1 MVGNLPL
8 SSAPTGAQATAFGG
22 IVPGGQRYGLL
33 RVINNSQLDSI
44 QAAQAK
50 MAATENAQA
59 KDEIR
64 ALAGHILSAWERNKS
79 YKEESGVEEEM
90 LQALRQRNS
99 EYDPDKLAAIESQ
112 GGTQVFMPMTN
123 MKCCAGESWL
133 HDILDS
139 EDDKPWGLSPTP
151 LPDLPPEVRQSIVE
165 STLVQ
170 LQQHIQAG
178 GAPVPVEQ
186 IAEVAAKMR
195 EDMEELLQQEAE
207 DRAGRMETKIHDQQ
221 IEGRWEEAFS
231 ALITN
236 VVTLKA
242 GFIKGPVV
250 RRRKRLVHL
259 FIGGKTRAV
268 AKEEIIHEY
277 ESPSPFDMYP
287 SAGAVNCNQGELI
300 ERIRPQACDLEGMK
314 GLPGWDSDAIDAV
327 LLRYRNGGLRN
338 WTSIDQERL
347 ELEDKGSNLNAQR
360 DFMEGLEYWGN
371 VQGKM
376 LMEEGITTDLNGGSL
391 NATSEYQVNAILIG
405 EFVVYRGLN
414 PDPLGERPY
423 SKTGWSLVP
432 GSFWYKGVPELMR
445 DLQAIVNA
453 TIRALVNNEAV
464 CSGPQVI
471 YNDTA
476 RLPIGTDLTQLF
488 PFKIHQFSN
497 SGQSTVPP
505 MTFYQPQ
512 SNANELLGVAQ
523 AFSNMADE
531 YTGIPSYAHGND
543 NVRGAGRTASGLSML
558 MSSAARGMKMVI
570 GRIDREVLKPTLRRQ
585 FNWNMAYDPDESIK
599 GDVQIMPRGALSHI
613 IKEQVSQRRMEYL
626 NATNNPVDLQL
637 MGAEFR
643 GQVLKDT
650 AMSLDVPIK
659 KFRTSEEYKEVEAQV
674 KAQQEAEAQ
683 LPQTRAA

>member
-8 SSAPTGAQATAFGG
+8 SAAPTGTGATSFGG

-33 RVINNSQLDSI
+33 RVLNNPQMDTI
-44 QAAQAK
+44 QQAQRKAQEVDKAQQAPELQGLAK
-50 MAATENAQA
+50 
-59 KDEIR
+59 
-64 ALAGHILSAWERNKS
+64 HILDAWDRNKR
-79 YKEESGVEEEM
+79 YKEQSGVEEQM
-90 LQALRQRNS
+90 LECLRQRNS
-99 EYDPDKLAAIESQ
+99 EYDPDKLSAIESQ
-112 GGTQVFMPMTN
+112 GGTQAFMPMTN
-123 MKCCAGESWL
+123 MKCNAGEAWL
-133 HDILDS
+133 HDVLDS
-139 EDDKPWGLSPTP
+139 EDDKPWGFAPTP
-151 LPDLPPEVRQSIVE
+151 MPDLPQEVRQTIVE
-165 STLVQ
+165 STLMQ
-170 LQQHIQAG
+170 LQQHIESG
-178 GAPVPVEQ
+178 GAPVPIEQ

-195 EDMEELLQQEAE
+195 EDMEERLQQEAE
-207 DRAGRMETKIHDQQ
+207 DRAGRMETKVHDQM
-221 IEGRWEEAFS
+221 IEGKWEEAF
-231 ALITN
+231 AAFITN

-259 FIGGKTRAV
+259 FIGGKTRTV
-268 AKEEIIHEY
+268 AKDEIIHEY

-287 SAGAVNCNQGELI
+287 SAGAMNCNQGELI
-300 ERIRPQACDLEGMK
+300 ERIRPEASDLEGMK

-327 LLRYRNGGLRN
+327 LLRYRAGGLRH

-347 ELEDKGSNLNAQR
+347 ELEDKGSNINEQR

-371 VQGKM
+371 VQGQA
-376 LMEEGITTDLNGGSL
+376 LMQAGISTDLNGGKL

-405 EFVVYRGLN
+405 NNVVYRGLN

-432 GSFWYKGVPELMR
+432 GSFWYKSVPELMR

-476 RLPIGTDLTQLF
+476 RLPIGADIAQLR
-488 PFKIHQFSN
+488 PFQIHQFSN
-497 SGQSTVPP
+497 AGQSTVKPLD
-505 MTFYQPQ
+505 FFQPS

-523 AFSNMADE
+523 AFANMADE

-585 FNWNMAYDPDESIK
+585 YNWNMTYDEDESIK
-599 GDVQIMPRGALSHI
+599 GDVRVMPRGALSHI
-613 IKEQVSQRRMEYL
+613 IKEQVSARRMEFL
-626 NATNNPVDLQL
+626 NTTNNPVDQQL
-637 MGAEFR
+637 MGLAFR
-643 GQVLKDT
+643 GEVLKNT
-650 AMSLDVPIK
+650 AMSLDCDIS
-659 KFRTSEEYKEVEAQV
+659 KFRTSEEYKEVEAQIR
-674 KAQQEAEAQ
+674 AQQEAEAQ
-683 LPQTRAA
+683 VPQTRAA